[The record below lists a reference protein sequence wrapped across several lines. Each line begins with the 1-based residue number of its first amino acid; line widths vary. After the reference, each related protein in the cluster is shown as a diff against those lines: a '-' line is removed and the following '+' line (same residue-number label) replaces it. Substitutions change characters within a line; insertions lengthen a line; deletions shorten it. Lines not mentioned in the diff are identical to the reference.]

1 MKVNLPEIAP
11 LNFIP
16 EGESVT
22 IDDKHVIKRYHYM
35 YQCSCIAWKMQA
47 LPWLS
52 RTCKHLKQYLGEEH
66 ELRRVGGVIPPPQR
80 KKLVH
85 NNNNNDDEEEEK
97 EKPEKKTPKIVL
109 PLLLAQKYEDNIDP
123 TGWWMSEKLDGVR
136 AFWNGK
142 SLLSRY
148 GNVFH
153 APDSFL
159 EPFKELPNY
168 EFDGELFTK
177 RGKFDRTISI
187 VKTQNMENQLSERWN
202 AEVKYH
208 IFDIPSLKDL
218 TFEERM
224 EKLKELFPHNK
235 YAHIE
240 VVEQTLCKGKEHL
253 DVQLKHLESSNGE
266 GLMLRK
272 PNSKYVGSRSSS
284 LLKVKSFDDAEAT
297 VLAHTEGKGKYEG
310 VTGALVVELENKI
323 KFEVGTGFT
332 DEQRKNP
339 PPIGSV
345 ITFRYQGMTI
355 KGKPRFARFLRMK
368 QLE

>member
-1 MKVNLPEIAP
+1 V
-11 LNFIP
+11 
-16 EGESVT
+16 
-22 IDDKHVIKRYHYM
+22 
-35 YQCSCIAWKMQA
+35 
-47 LPWLS
+47 
-52 RTCKHLKQYLGEEH
+52 
-66 ELRRVGGVIPPPQR
+66 
-80 KKLVH
+80 
-85 NNNNNDDEEEEK
+85 DER
-97 EKPEKKTPKIVL
+97 
-109 PLLLAQKYEDNIDP
+109 
-123 TGWWMSEKLDGVR
+123 GVR

-142 SLLSRY
+142 SLVSRY

-187 VKTQNMENQLSERWN
+187 VKTQNMEKQLSERWN
-202 AEVKYH
+202 AEVKYY

-218 TFEERM
+218 PFEERM
-224 EKLKELFPHNK
+224 EKLKELFPPNK

-240 VVEQTLCKGKEHL
+240 VVEQTLCKGKDHL
-253 DVQLKHLESSNGE
+253 DEQLKNMEASNGE

-272 PNSKYVGSRSSS
+272 SNSLYIGSRSSS

-310 VTGALVVELENKI
+310 VTGALVVQLENKV

-345 ITFRYQGMTI
+345 ITFRYQGLTRT
-355 KGKPRFARFLRMK
+355 GKPRFARFLRIK
-368 QLE
+368 QVE